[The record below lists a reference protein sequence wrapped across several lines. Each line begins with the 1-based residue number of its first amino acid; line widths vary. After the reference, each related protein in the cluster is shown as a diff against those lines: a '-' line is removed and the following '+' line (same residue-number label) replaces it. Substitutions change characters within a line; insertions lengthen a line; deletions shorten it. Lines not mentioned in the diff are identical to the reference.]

1 MKLRPVCLFKT
12 VSLLV
17 VSLCLVVS
25 AALRDGVR
33 HVFIQ
38 RNPVTDA
45 STRVLSSLQRL
56 QQKENCKI

>member
-1 MKLRPVCLFKT
+1 MKLRPVCLFNT
-12 VSLLV
+12 VSL
-17 VSLCLVVS
+17 LVVS